1 MAGGKAITLGAES
14 STPCLAGVK
23 GGSSSLIPG
32 DAQVDAAGILKIDGK
47 PEDGSMGE
55 LVSPCLHERGAG
67 HGGCSSSQGWGQTCA
82 IGMDIRRRA
91 PGTGVSLQLP
101 TRGYRRAQGF
111 TPWLPT
117 NGQPWKSNI

>member
-1 MAGGKAITLGAES
+1 MAGGKAIILGAES

-47 PEDGSMGE
+47 PEDGSMG
-55 LVSPCLHERGAG
+55 VHEHGAG

-101 TRGYRRAQGF
+101 T
-111 TPWLPT
+111 
-117 NGQPWKSNI
+117 